1 MHLTF
6 EEGTLLLRDY
16 KGGEAPPAFAW
27 DARID
32 LFRAQAQFY
41 RESLN
46 YLKRER
52 ITFKNT
58 APRYQTL
65 SLIQQSPPTRPA
77 PAPKRKYHRLDTTRP
92 TRRRRATHQLRQIAG
107 PANGHTRS
115 PAQHAYLCSD
125 HRPDE
130 LMVRFIELSLCD

>member
-1 MHLTF
+1 MRLTF

-16 KGGEAPPAFAW
+16 KGDEAPPAFVW
-27 DARID
+27 DARVD
-32 LFRAQAQFY
+32 LFRAQAHFY
-41 RESLN
+41 RESLD
-46 YLKRER
+46 YLKRES

-65 SLIQQSPPTRPA
+65 SLSQQSPPRPA

-92 TRRRRATHQLRQIAG
+92 TRRRRATHRLRQIAG
-107 PANGHTRS
+107 RANGHARS
-115 PAQHAYLCSD
+115 PAQHAYRCSD

-130 LMVRFIELSLCD
+130 PMV

>member
-27 DARID
+27 DARVD
-32 LFRAQAQFY
+32 LFRAQAHFY

-65 SLIQQSPPTRPA
+65 SLIQQSPR
-77 PAPKRKYHRLDTTRP
+77 RGGGVLLHR
-92 TRRRRATHQLRQIAG
+92 LRQISD

-130 LMVRFIELSLCD
+130 PMV

>member
-27 DARID
+27 DARVD
-32 LFRAQAQFY
+32 LFRAQAHFY

-77 PAPKRKYHRLDTTRP
+77 PALQSAAAVSPKPST
-92 TRRRRATHQLRQIAG
+92 
-107 PANGHTRS
+107 AN
-115 PAQHAYLCSD
+115 ANL
-125 HRPDE
+125 PDWNAK
-130 LMVRFIELSLCD
+130 

>member
-27 DARID
+27 DARVD
-32 LFRAQAQFY
+32 LFCAQAHFY

-65 SLIQQSPPTRPA
+65 SLIQQSPPA

-92 TRRRRATHQLRQIAG
+92 TRRRATHQLRQIAG

-130 LMVRFIELSLCD
+130 PMV

>member
-27 DARID
+27 DARVD
-32 LFRAQAQFY
+32 LFRAQAHFY

-52 ITFKNT
+52 ITF
-58 APRYQTL
+58 
-65 SLIQQSPPTRPA
+65 
-77 PAPKRKYHRLDTTRP
+77 
-92 TRRRRATHQLRQIAG
+92 
-107 PANGHTRS
+107 
-115 PAQHAYLCSD
+115 
-125 HRPDE
+125 
-130 LMVRFIELSLCD
+130 

>member
-27 DARID
+27 DARVD
-32 LFRAQAQFY
+32 LFRAQAHFY
-41 RESLN
+41 REILN

-65 SLIQQSPPTRPA
+65 SLIQQSPPTRTRTKAKVSPPGYNTADAAAACYPPA
-77 PAPKRKYHRLDTTRP
+77 PAN
-92 TRRRRATHQLRQIAG
+92 RRSRQWPYSKSSA
-107 PANGHTRS
+107 AR
-115 PAQHAYLCSD
+115 
-125 HRPDE
+125 
-130 LMVRFIELSLCD
+130 LSLLRPST